1 MRYFEIICLSIL
13 LFVSG
18 YLRFTQLG
26 YSDFY
31 GDETKTLYFRK
42 DVSASNFLL
51 NQRKGPVQFVS
62 SWVVEKVTGGFN
74 EANIRFPFALAG
86 LLSVVAVYI
95 LVRLLF
101 GFKSA
106 LISTALF
113 SLNGFMIAFS
123 RTAQYQSFLILF
135 GLLSIIFAY
144 LFFKELVLKNR
155 LSLFLSAF
163 FLGLAFLSHYD
174 AVFFGLVT
182 IFILAQKVISDK
194 SVFKSVILFFVLPFV
209 LIIST
214 FYIPYITSGYFQK
227 NTINYINKRV
237 SGKEYK
243 PNNSYNTYKIY
254 NPSYGSPIILFFG
267 LLSFIFLKSWKRYM
281 LLVWF
286 GVPFLLFEIV
296 FSNPGTH
303 ILNYVIPL
311 IIFSGVFLN
320 ELIRFLGS
328 RVKVFHG
335 YLVIFIFILVV
346 AVSQAQVFVPFLN
359 DGYPWIGNKVNNKYN
374 LFLYGFSYNRGWRQV
389 RGYFLQNGMPRSFY
403 TNDNITIGE
412 WYLRGIPSKIITD
425 SQFPEV
431 YISVNNNHE
440 YRIEDK
446 EVLGRYEIIKDF
458 GSSKNVSKT
467 FIMKYRPVK

>member
-18 YLRFTQLG
+18 YLRFAQLG

-62 SWVVEKVTGGFN
+62 SWVVEKVTGVFN
-74 EANIRFPFALAG
+74 EAYIRFPFALAG
-86 LLSVVAVYI
+86 FLSVTAVYI

-113 SLNGFMIAFS
+113 SLNGFMLAFS

-144 LFFKELVLKNR
+144 LFFKELSIKNR
-155 LSLFLSAF
+155 YYLFLSAF

-182 IFILAQKVISDK
+182 IFILTQKVISDK
-194 SVFKSVILFFVLPFV
+194 VVFKGVILFFVLPLVF
-209 LIIST
+209 IISA
-214 FYIPYITSGYFQK
+214 FYIPYISSGYFQK
-227 NTINYINKRV
+227 NTINYVSKRI

-243 PNNSYNTYKIY
+243 PNNSYYTYKVY
-254 NPSYGSPIILFFG
+254 NPSYGSSIILFFG
-267 LLSFIFLKSWKRYM
+267 FLSLIFLKSWKRYM
-281 LLVWF
+281 LLIWF

-311 IIFSGVFLN
+311 VIFSGVFLN
-320 ELIRFLGS
+320 YLTMFLGS
-328 RVKVFHG
+328 RVKIFHG
-335 YLVIFIFILVV
+335 YLVIFVFILVFV
-346 AVSQAQVFVPFLN
+346 VSQAQVFVPVLN
-359 DGYPWIGNKVNNKYN
+359 NGYPWIGNKVNNKYN
-374 LFLYGFSYNRGWRQV
+374 LFLYGFPYNRCWRQV

-446 EVLGRYEIIKDF
+446 EVLGRYEIIKEF
-458 GSSKNVSKT
+458 GSARDTSKT

>member
-42 DVSASNFLL
+42 DVSATNFLL
-51 NQRKGPVQFVS
+51 NQRKGPVQFIS

-227 NTINYINKRV
+227 NTINYISKRV
-237 SGKEYK
+237 LGKEYK
-243 PNNSYNTYKIY
+243 PNNSYYTYKIY

-267 LLSFIFLKSWKRYM
+267 LLSLVFLKSWKRYM
-281 LLVWF
+281 LLIWF

-311 IIFSGVFLN
+311 FIFSGVFLN
-320 ELIRFLGS
+320 DLTMFLGS
-328 RVKVFHG
+328 RAKVFHG
-335 YLVIFIFILVV
+335 YLVIFLFILVFV
-346 AVSQAQVFVPFLN
+346 ASQAQVFIPSLN
-359 DGYPWIGNKVNNKYN
+359 RGYPWVDSNVSKKYN
-374 LFLYGFSYNRGWRQV
+374 LFLYGFPYNRGWRQI
-389 RGYFLQNGMPRSFY
+389 RDYFLKTGMPRSFY
-403 TNDNITIGE
+403 TNDNVTIGE
-412 WYLRGIPSKIITD
+412 WYLRGIPSKIITKT
-425 SQFPEV
+425 QFPEV
-431 YISVNNNHE
+431 YISVHNNQE
-440 YRIEDK
+440 FRIEDK
-446 EVLGRYEIIKDF
+446 EVLGRYSVIREFEGKKDE
-458 GSSKNVSKT
+458 SKT